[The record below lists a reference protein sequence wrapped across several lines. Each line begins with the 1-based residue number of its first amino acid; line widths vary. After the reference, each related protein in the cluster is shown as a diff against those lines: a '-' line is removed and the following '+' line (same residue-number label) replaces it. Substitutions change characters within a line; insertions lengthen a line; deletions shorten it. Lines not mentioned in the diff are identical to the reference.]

1 MTPEQLLEE
10 VMLLEEAERER
21 LFALMRERP
30 VLRRQLEGKT
40 MPRPV
45 EAQREEKPSTVES
58 TADYLII
65 WDGGSKGNPGLGYGS
80 YQLTSVANGKSRVET
95 MEFPGKMT
103 NNEAEYETLIAALD
117 TLATKIRERGR
128 DPKSYKLDL
137 RGDSL
142 LVINQLLGK
151 WKAKDARMAA
161 YRDRARELLKQ
172 FGSYTLRHH
181 DRSHSVAALG
191 H

>member
-10 VMLLEEAERER
+10 IMLLEEAERER
-21 LFALMRERP
+21 LFALVRERP
-30 VLRRQLEGKT
+30 VLRRQLEGQK
-40 MPRPV
+40 MPRP
-45 EAQREEKPSTVES
+45 EKTNPEEKSSAVSS

-80 YQLTSVANGKSRVET
+80 YQLTAVATNKSGVET
-95 MEFPGKMT
+95 LEFPGKMT

-128 DPKSYKLDL
+128 DPKGYKLDL

-142 LVINQLLGK
+142 LVVNQLLKK
-151 WKAKDARMAA
+151 WKAKDERMAA
-161 YRDRARELLKQ
+161 YRDRTLALLQQ
-172 FGSYTLRHH
+172 FGGYTIRHH
-181 DRSHSVAALG
+181 DRSYSVAALG